1 MTGFYNNVNAITE
14 KIANGSIKVTRE
26 GNKVTFSGSTYDH
39 KDFLKSEFGCR
50 WDRDSKS
57 WVTTDLSET
66 KANLLDEMM
75 GVEQTET
82 VQLNAENTIDGTY
95 TNARKQ
101 STKPI
106 DQPTGE
112 RVAVE
117 LDGKTYER
125 TVYERIIWRNMGE
138 STVDARFVI
147 VNGINYLV

>member
-14 KIANGSIKVTRE
+14 NIANGSIKVTRE
-26 GNKVTFSGSTYDH
+26 GNKVTFSGSTYDY

-57 WVTTDLSET
+57 WVATDLSET
-66 KANLLDEMM
+66 KANLLDEMI
-75 GVEQTET
+75 GIEQTET
-82 VQLNAENTIDGTY
+82 IQLNAENTIDGTY
-95 TNARKQ
+95 INARKH

-106 DQPTGE
+106 DQPTDE
-112 RVAVE
+112 RVTVE